1 MNVMNEKMIP
11 EDQEMKQVQLHQ
23 QEIHEFYHKLHV
35 VLQTIDEYQSNLE
48 KKKRISLEKIF
59 IH

>member
-1 MNVMNEKMIP
+1 MNEKMIP

>member
-1 MNVMNEKMIP
+1 MNEKMIP

-35 VLQTIDEYQSNLE
+35 VLQTIDEYQSNL
-48 KKKRISLEKIF
+48 KKRISLEKQKIF